1 MFLMPILPSLPLL
14 VVTGL
19 LAGPPAPVSPVA
31 ALHPGSGIVVDD
43 RGNVYF
49 VDTGG
54 GVYRIDQAGRLTRHP
69 GQAFHWMALDRS
81 GRLRGHPLGRIAA
94 GTVVV
99 SGDDP
104 GLVLSSDGPVATG
117 PDGTLYAPRLDR
129 DGRLRIHRM
138 APDGQTA
145 VHATLPTATAHGEP
159 LRWLH
164 GLAAGPD
171 GALYGTE
178 ATAVHRIA
186 PNGTTSILARVS
198 LRDCRRVPGD
208 EEVPLPNLRGLDVG
222 ADGAVYVAASGC
234 GQLLRITPAGEVT
247 TLLRAEHP
255 WAPTGVAV
263 AGRDLYVLEYF
274 HTPGDDRREWLP
286 RVRRRGSDGSVA
298 TVAQIRSR

>member
-1 MFLMPILPSLPLL
+1 MNPIERLSLADGSRIALL
-14 VVTGL
+14 GADAAR
-19 LAGPPAPVSPVA
+19 LARA
-31 ALHPGSGIVVDD
+31 AG
-43 RGNVYF
+43 
-49 VDTGG
+49 
-54 GVYRIDQAGRLTRHP
+54 
-69 GQAFHWMALDRS
+69 
-81 GRLRGHPLGRIAA
+81 GRLRTDVLDEASTWRAEPGAYDAALALGHIGRIAA

-99 SGDDP
+99 SGDDR

-186 PNGTTSILARVS
+186 PDGAVSLLARVS

-286 RVRRRGSDGSVA
+286 RVRRLAPDGSVV